1 MQNDGR
7 ADADMRIYVATKADA
22 ETLAVILLR
31 SGYAVKIDSEK
42 VPGKQKARTVVYAT
56 AGGDME

>member
-1 MQNDGR
+1 MK
-7 ADADMRIYVATKADA
+7 IYVTTKADA

-31 SGYAVKIDSEK
+31 AGYSVKIDSEK

>member
-1 MQNDGR
+1 MQNVGW
-7 ADADMRIYVATKADA
+7 AGAAVKIYVTTKADA

-31 SGYAVKIDSEK
+31 AGYSVKIDSEK